1 MAGDALSVVEVEVA
15 FGRAR
20 VLDRLC
26 LEVAAGEFVA
36 LLGSSGCGKTTLLR
50 AISGFAPV
58 RSGRILIGDRD
69 VTHAPPERRGM
80 AMVFQSYALWPHMT
94 TAQNIAYGLRLRGA
108 GRAERARRVEEV
120 LALLGLGG
128 FGQRPVT
135 QLSGGQRQR
144 VALGRALAVNPGIL
158 LLDEPLSNLDA
169 RVRQSV
175 RHEIKALQSQ
185 LGITAIHVTHDRE
198 EAMVMADRI
207 AIMDAGTIVQEGPPE
222 EIYNRPAS
230 PFVAAFMGA
239 DNVIELSVRQGAHSV
254 QVAAGAHND
263 AAILPLDAGSGEAG
277 VHVEGD
283 LEDRT
288 IAHFRSE
295 AARLLTA
302 GDAPPAASLILQG
315 AIRQISYP
323 GGFYR
328 YAVTVGARQFMV
340 DDPRRIPPATPAA
353 ISLPAAALHLYPA
366 ERGRSGIGPA
376 TVAALGAPCG
386 QSPPPA
392 GERGR

>member
-15 FGRAR
+15 FGSTR
-20 VLDRLC
+20 VLNHLSLD
-26 LEVAAGEFVA
+26 VAAGEFVA

-58 RSGRILIGDRD
+58 RSGRILIGERD
-69 VTHAPPERRGM
+69 VTDAPPERRGT

-94 TAQNIAYGLRLRGA
+94 TAQNVAYGLRLRGMS
-108 GRAERARRVEEV
+108 RAARARRVEEV
-120 LALLGLGG
+120 LSLLGLAGLG
-128 FGQRPVT
+128 ARPVT

-175 RHEIKALQSQ
+175 RHEIKALQGQ

-207 AIMDAGTIVQEGPPE
+207 AIMDAGTIVQLGPPE
-222 EIYNRPAS
+222 AIYNLPAS

-239 DNVIELSVRQGAHSV
+239 ANVIRLEARCEGAAVH
-254 QVAAGAHND
+254 VAAGAHN
-263 AAILPLDAGSGEAG
+263 AAAVLPVGGRVEQPG
-277 VHVEGD
+277 VHLEGAVAGAA
-283 LEDRT
+283 L
-288 IAHFRSE
+288 AHFRSE
-295 AARLLTA
+295 AARLLTSGEAAPA
-302 GDAPPAASLILQG
+302 GSLVLDG
-315 AIRQISYP
+315 AITQASYP

-328 YAVTVGARQFMV
+328 YAVAVGETQFMV
-340 DDPRRIPPATPAA
+340 DDPRRIETGTAAGICLPAT
-353 ISLPAAALHLYPA
+353 ALHLYPA
-366 ERGRSGIGPA
+366 TE
-376 TVAALGAPCG
+376 
-386 QSPPPA
+386 PA
-392 GERGR
+392 GTAGA

>member
-1 MAGDALSVVEVEVA
+1 MAGDALSVVGIEVA
-15 FGRAR
+15 FGATR
-20 VLDRLC
+20 VLERLS

-58 RSGRILIGDRD
+58 RSGRILVGDRD
-69 VTHAPPERRGM
+69 VTEAPPERRGM

-94 TAQNIAYGLRLRGA
+94 TAQNIGYGLRLRGID
-108 GRAERARRVEEV
+108 RATRARRVDEV
-120 LALLGLGG
+120 LALLGLAGLG
-128 FGQRPVT
+128 ARPVT

-144 VALGRALAVNPGIL
+144 VALGRALAVSPGIL

-175 RHEIKALQSQ
+175 RHEIKALQGQ

-222 EIYNRPAS
+222 AIYNRPAS

-239 DNVIELSVRQGAHSV
+239 DNVIRLEVRREGGAIE
-254 QVAAGAHND
+254 VAAGAHN
-263 AAILPLDAGSGEAG
+263 AAAVLPIAGGAAPQG
-277 VHVEGD
+277 VHLEGAVAGPS
-283 LEDRT
+283 L
-288 IAHFRSE
+288 AYFRSE
-295 AARLLTA
+295 AARMLTA
-302 GDAPPAASLILQG
+302 GEAAPAASLVLHG
-315 AIRQISYP
+315 AIRQTSYP

-328 YAVTVGARQFMV
+328 YAVAVGEMQLMV
-340 DDPRRIPPATPAA
+340 DDPRRLATGTAA
-353 ISLPAAALHLYPA
+353 GICLPAAALHLYPA
-366 ERGRSGIGPA
+366 SEPA
-376 TVAALGAPCG
+376 ARNDAELVF
-386 QSPPPA
+386 
-392 GERGR
+392 R